1 MKISQIISILEDFAP
16 LPLQDGFDNSGLQI
30 GDVSQTLTGV
40 LLCLDVTEDVID
52 EALELE
58 CNLIIS
64 HHPLLFKLLKSIT
77 GRNYIERSVI
87 KACKHDLVIYSAH
100 TNLDNASGGV
110 NFKIAEKIG
119 LQNIRILSPK
129 KENLLKLVTFVPSEH
144 AETLRTALFNAGAG
158 HVGNYDSCSYNI
170 EGKGTFRAQQ
180 NANPFAGTIG
190 ELHAEAETR
199 IETILPAYKKT
210 SVLRALLASHPY
222 EEPAYDFY
230 SLSNDWKSVGSGV
243 VGELPSPEDENSFL
257 LRLKQIFQLDVLKH
271 SPLRNTEIRE
281 VAICGGSGAFLI
293 PEAIGYGA
301 DIFITGEAKYNDYYD
316 VEKQILLAVIGHYE
330 SEICT
335 KELFFDIITKKIPN
349 FALHFSTVNSNPVK
363 YI

>member
-1 MKISQIISILEDFAP
+1 MKIAQIISILEDFAP

-30 GDVSQTLTGV
+30 GDVSQTLTGT
-40 LLCLDVTEDVID
+40 LLCLDVTEEIVD

-64 HHPLLFKLLKSIT
+64 HHPLLFKPLKSIT
-77 GRNYIERSVI
+77 GRSYIERCVL
-87 KACKHDLVIYSAH
+87 KACKHDLVIYAAH

-129 KENLLKLVTFVPSEH
+129 KDHLLKLVTFVPSEH
-144 AETLRTALFNAGAG
+144 AEAVRGALFNAGAG
-158 HVGNYDSCSYNI
+158 TIGNYDSCSYNVD
-170 EGKGTFRAQQ
+170 GAGTFRAKQD
-180 NANPFAGTIG
+180 ANPFVGAIG
-190 ELHAEAETR
+190 ELHTEPEVR
-199 IETILPAYKKT
+199 IETALPAYKKT
-210 SVLRALLASHPY
+210 PVLRALLVSHPY

-230 SLSNDWKSVGSGV
+230 PLSNDWKSAGSGV
-243 VGELPSPEDENSFL
+243 VGELPLPEDENSFL
-257 LRLKQIFQLDVLKH
+257 LRLKQIFRLDVLKH
-271 SPLRNTEIRE
+271 SPLRKKEIRE
-281 VAICGGSGAFLI
+281 IAVCGGSGAFLI
-293 PEAIGYGA
+293 PEAISYGA

-349 FALHFSTVNSNPVK
+349 FAFHFSTMNSNPVK

>member
-16 LPLQDGFDNSGLQI
+16 LPLQEEFDNSGLQI
-30 GDVSQTLTGV
+30 GDSSQILTGV

-52 EALELE
+52 EALEME

-64 HHPLLFKLLKSIT
+64 HHPLLFKPLKSIT
-77 GRNYIERSVI
+77 GRNYIERCAI
-87 KACKHDLVIYSAH
+87 KACKHDLVIYAAH
-100 TNLDNASGGV
+100 TNLDNVSGGV
-110 NFKIAEKIG
+110 SFRIAEKIG
-119 LQNIRILSPK
+119 LQNIRVLSPK
-129 KENLLKLVTFVPSEH
+129 NE
-144 AETLRTALFNAGAG
+144 
-158 HVGNYDSCSYNI
+158 
-170 EGKGTFRAQQ
+170 
-180 NANPFAGTIG
+180 
-190 ELHAEAETR
+190 
-199 IETILPAYKKT
+199 
-210 SVLRALLASHPY
+210 
-222 EEPAYDFY
+222 
-230 SLSNDWKSVGSGV
+230 NDWESAGSGV
-243 VGELPSPEDENSFL
+243 VGELLSPEDESSFL

-293 PEAIGYGA
+293 PEAINYGA

-349 FALHFSTVNSNPVK
+349 FALHFSTVNTNPVK